1 MLIALATRAALAAQA
16 RSWLHY
22 TFAGVPARPQTAVG
36 IFANNTR
43 ELMAVFGLLLI
54 AQLAVRRDG
63 RPTRA
68 QLLLRTGGELI
79 LSGAIVA
86 NMLVVGAAIGG
97 YGTRMVRAMLP
108 HGPVEVAA
116 YALALA
122 LYVQGR
128 SRPLPIHAAGGH
140 DRGQRRAA
148 GRRRPARD
156 VRVRPMRMLLVG
168 LLIAGGIGASV
179 LLISREAGS
188 LHGLTLFSS
197 SSTTSS
203 PGPPAQHHAKRAHEH
218 HRAGSPPA
226 SKHSASGV
234 TASAAQSTGG
244 DDANIVGVLHVGRR
258 AAAAR
263 RA

>member
-1 MLIALATRAALAAQA
+1 MSTPTPLSPPRTRPETPRAVDPPTRSSAALTNTTTLAALIAAALTIAVMLIALATRAALAAQA

-22 TFAGVPARPQTAVG
+22 TFVGVPARPQTAVG

-108 HGPVEVAA
+108 HGPVEMAA

-128 SRPLPIHAAGGH
+128 SRPLPSTRLAGT
-140 DRGQRRAA
+140 
-148 GRRRPARD
+148 
-156 VRVRPMRMLLVG
+156 
-168 LLIAGGIGASV
+168 IAGSIA
-179 LLISREAGS
+179 LLA
-188 LHGLTLFSS
+188 
-197 SSTTSS
+197 
-203 PGPPAQHHAKRAHEH
+203 
-218 HRAGSPPA
+218 
-226 SKHSASGV
+226 V
-234 TASAAQSTGG
+234 AALLETF
-244 DDANIVGVLHVGRR
+244 A
-258 AAAAR
+258 
-263 RA
+263 